1 MASSGRP
8 YLAMLSASQIPAV
21 SSTSAVAGLRA
32 GFDAVCEYA
41 ARHTEAARKAFEDA
55 LVDARKN
62 PEHDFEYSRAFLRG
76 VVMAT
81 PELEALAS
89 EIGGQLIVA
98 AEATPPRDFVYGVIT
113 HNDADYQAAIEQARA
128 EEARGHGQDTATHYA
143 HAMIGNGAETP
154 RCGAIGGKVALF
166 AYVVTCPRCLAMLAE
181 ARAEEAR
188 IAAID
193 DTRAAAAEYGLHA
206 RELHKPSDCGDG
218 VVLCLHCGALWP
230 CVAIR
235 AAEVTKDFAAT
246 PSAAPTADDPYT
258 AEQLDGI
265 ACTSCGREFAIGE
278 SSRRSIEFNGHQL
291 FRHEPSCP
299 LIAPPAPPTGDP
311 S

>member
-21 SSTSAVAGLRA
+21 PSTSAVAGLRA
-32 GFDAVCEYA
+32 GFDAACQYA
-41 ARHTEAARKAFEDA
+41 ACHTAAARKAFEDA
-55 LVDARKN
+55 LIDARKN

-81 PELEALAS
+81 PELEALAAKDDARCLD
-89 EIGGQLIVA
+89 EDQPV
-98 AEATPPRDFVYGVIT
+98 TP
-113 HNDADYQAAIEQARA
+113 
-128 EEARGHGQDTATHYA
+128 ARGHVQDTATHYA

-166 AYVVTCPRCLAMLAE
+166 AYPVTCPRCLAMLAE

-193 DTRAAAAEYGLHA
+193 DTRAAAAEYGLDV

-218 VVLCLHCGALWP
+218 VALCLHCAGMWP
-230 CVAIR
+230 CLAISAANVAD
-235 AAEVTKDFAAT
+235 DFAGT
-246 PSAAPTADDPYT
+246 APTADDPYT
-258 AEQLDGI
+258 DEQLDGT
-265 ACTSCGREFAIGE
+265 ACTSCGRDFAAGE
-278 SSRRSIEFNGHQL
+278 RTRPTIQFNGYQL

-299 LIAPPAPPTGDP
+299 PIAPPAATGDP